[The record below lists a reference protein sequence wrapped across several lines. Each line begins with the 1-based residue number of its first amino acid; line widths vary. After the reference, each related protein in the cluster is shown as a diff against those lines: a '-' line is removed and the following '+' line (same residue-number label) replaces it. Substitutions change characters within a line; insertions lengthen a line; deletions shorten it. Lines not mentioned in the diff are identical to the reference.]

1 MIEVVDLVK
10 RYGPKTAVDEMTFT
24 AHPGR
29 VTGFLGPNGVG
40 KSTTMRVVLGL
51 DAPTSGHAR
60 VAGHDYRRDP
70 APITTMGAL
79 LDGKSVDKARSARN
93 HLRAVAA
100 TVGIGKARV
109 DEVLEIVGLA
119 AVADQKA
126 GGFSLG
132 MGQRLGIGTA
142 LLGDPEVVMLDEPVN
157 GLDPDGILWIRDL
170 LRSLA
175 REGHTV
181 LLSSHLMSEMELTA
195 DHLVVVGQGRVL
207 ADESMSD
214 FIHRAS
220 AGTVHVETP
229 QAEVLSAA
237 LAGAGASVTTTS
249 ATALTV
255 SGVEA
260 SRVGEVAAAHRVVL
274 HRLADDAPSLEEAF
288 MALTRDTVDYRGH
301 ATGVAA

>member
-1 MIEVVDLVK
+1 
-10 RYGPKTAVDEMTFT
+10 
-24 AHPGR
+24 
-29 VTGFLGPNGVG
+29 
-40 KSTTMRVVLGL
+40 
-51 DAPTSGHAR
+51 SGYAR

-170 LRSLA
+170 LRGLA
-175 REGHTV
+175 REGRTV

-207 ADESMSD
+207 ADESMGD
-214 FIHRAS
+214 FIRRAS

-229 QAEVLSAA
+229 QAEVLSTA

-301 ATGVAA
+301 AAGVAA